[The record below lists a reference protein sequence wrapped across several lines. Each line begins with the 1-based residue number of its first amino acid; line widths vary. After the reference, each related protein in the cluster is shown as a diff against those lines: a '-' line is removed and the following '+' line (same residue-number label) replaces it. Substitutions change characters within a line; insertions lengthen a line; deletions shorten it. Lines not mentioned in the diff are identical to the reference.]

1 MHKRKKNW
9 GGGGGKLIKYSLL
22 YVLFSTYVPF
32 YFLQIDMIDDIN
44 DEFGT
49 EYEYDAP
56 WEEVLAPGTLP
67 ISPQGVQG
75 GVGGGDV
82 GDPTSPRAAPVD
94 LGRLE
99 GLLAGADLPSDD
111 EEDEDYAISSGSD
124 SDREGGG
131 NDSAGIGSGGGSSSG
146 DSENDSGNDD
156 SDNSSLA
163 SEDLGGEILD
173 VEMTDAERTAF
184 AQRYA
189 MVESDADDSD
199 NSAGKL
205 IVQGKR
211 RRTAVD
217 YKALNQEMFGDA
229 ETPVSGGLISE
240 GEGEDEEDEGWS
252 PRVQARKA
260 REERARLKKE
270 EEEESEEE
278 DSEGQQQQEEEDGGN
293 AAASVEEKEKNEDVE
308 EEDAATE
315 K

>member
-1 MHKRKKNW
+1 
-9 GGGGGKLIKYSLL
+9 
-22 YVLFSTYVPF
+22 
-32 YFLQIDMIDDIN
+32 MIDDIN

-67 ISPQGVQG
+67 ISPQGVG
-75 GVGGGDV
+75 GIGGGIG

-124 SDREGGG
+124 SEGGG
-131 NDSAGIGSGGGSSSG
+131 GGDGDGGDVSGGSEEDGSG
-146 DSENDSGNDD
+146 DNENDSDNDNSND
-156 SDNSSLA
+156 DNSSLA

-173 VEMTDAERTAF
+173 VEMTDAERIAF

-189 MVESDADDSD
+189 MVESENDSD
-199 NSAGKL
+199 NDSAGKL

-217 YKALNQEMFGDA
+217 YRALNQEMFGDA
-229 ETPVSGGLISE
+229 ETPVAGGLISE
-240 GEGEDEEDEGWS
+240 GEEEDEEDEGWS

-260 REERARLKKE
+260 REEKARLKKE
-270 EEEESEEE
+270 EDEDSEEE
-278 DSEGQQQQEEEDGGN
+278 QDSGQEEEEEDGGD
-293 AAASVEEKEKNEDVE
+293 AAAAVASEEEEQGEEGEEEEKWKADGS
-308 EEDAATE
+308 DT
-315 K
+315 

>member
-1 MHKRKKNW
+1 
-9 GGGGGKLIKYSLL
+9 
-22 YVLFSTYVPF
+22 
-32 YFLQIDMIDDIN
+32 MIDDIN

-49 EYEYDAP
+49 DYEYEAP

-67 ISPQGVQG
+67 ISPQGVE
-75 GVGGGDV
+75 GVGGRGG

-94 LGRLE
+94 LGRLD

-124 SDREGGG
+124 SEREGEEGGG
-131 NDSAGIGSGGGSSSG
+131 SDGGGLGG
-146 DSENDSGNDD
+146 DSENKSDNDD
-156 SDNSSLA
+156 DDDDESENSSLA

-173 VEMTDAERTAF
+173 VEMTGAERTAF

-189 MVESDADDSD
+189 MVESGDD
-199 NSAGKL
+199 NSENSDGKL

-229 ETPVSGGLISE
+229 ETPVAGGLISE
-240 GEGEDEEDEGWS
+240 AEEEDEDDEVWS
-252 PRVQARKA
+252 PQVQARKA

-270 EEEESEEE
+270 EEEEEEEEESEEE
-278 DSEGQQQQEEEDGGN
+278 NGGEQGKEEEDGGD
-293 AAASVEEKEKNEDVE
+293 AAASGEEKGKYEEVE
-308 EEDAATE
+308 EEDAAVE